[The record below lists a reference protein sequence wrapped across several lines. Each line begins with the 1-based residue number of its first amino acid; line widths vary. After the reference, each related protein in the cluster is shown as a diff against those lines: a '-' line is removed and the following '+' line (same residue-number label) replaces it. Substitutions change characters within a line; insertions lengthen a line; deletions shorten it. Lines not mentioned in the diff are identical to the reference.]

1 MNGGE
6 VKVLGR
12 FEKKKIG
19 EALDK
24 QSLIVGRQWSLWVTI
39 YVKPDNSASLEALA
53 PTTSTIHSAA

>member
-6 VKVLGR
+6 VKGLGR

-24 QSLIVGRQWSLWVTI
+24 QSLIVGRQWQLWVTI

>member
-24 QSLIVGRQWSLWVTI
+24 QSLIVGRQW
-39 YVKPDNSASLEALA
+39 
-53 PTTSTIHSAA
+53 